1 MCRVLFCFV
10 FQFEECQT
18 ANNTHDEENK
28 LILWKLMHAS
38 PVSERDWIKLNAR
51 PHSVELLLF
60 CFINKR
66 HKNVRL
72 HMTCVVAKTCMS
84 NVCAWVY
91 VYVFCDVD
99 SGGCYLQRYALR
111 LLYTVVY
118 TAIPAIDFGD
128 GKFSATATFCPC
140 TSFACIFPHGSC
152 DIHVHTLLL
161 GENVMLST
169 FTNILC
175 LSVS

>member
-18 ANNTHDEENK
+18 AHNTHDEENK

-38 PVSERDWIKLNAR
+38 PVSERDWTKLKAR
-51 PHSVELLLF
+51 PHSVELRLF
-60 CFINKR
+60 WFINKR

-118 TAIPAIDFGD
+118 IAIPAMENSVRRPHSVRVHRLLAFFRMAAVIFM
-128 GKFSATATFCPC
+128 
-140 TSFACIFPHGSC
+140 CIRC
-152 DIHVHTLLL
+152 Y
-161 GENVMLST
+161 
-169 FTNILC
+169 
-175 LSVS
+175 SVKM